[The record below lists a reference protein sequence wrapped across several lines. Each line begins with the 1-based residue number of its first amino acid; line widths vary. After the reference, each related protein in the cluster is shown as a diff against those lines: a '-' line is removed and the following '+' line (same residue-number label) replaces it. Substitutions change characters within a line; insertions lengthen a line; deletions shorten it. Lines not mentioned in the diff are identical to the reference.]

1 VDCRRHAAG
10 GWDDHVWPWRY
21 AVAFTVLMLANF
33 AIYFLALKYGGGLGL
48 VVATVPFLWF
58 GYTLAAVIDA
68 RAR

>member
-1 VDCRRHAAG
+1 
-10 GWDDHVWPWRY
+10 VWPWRY

-33 AIYFLALKYGGGLGL
+33 AIYFLALKYGGRLGL